1 VLESGVSCYSP
12 QCCVSTPHPYAK
24 SRCKRSRVML
34 AAHRTLNSA
43 TQGALR
49 SCTARHVNF
58 APPVAVGRR
67 LLVARASKDSKSWGE
82 IAAEA
87 VEVAK

>member
-1 VLESGVSCYSP
+1 
-12 QCCVSTPHPYAK
+12 
-24 SRCKRSRVML
+24 
-34 AAHRTLNSA
+34 
-43 TQGALR
+43 
-49 SCTARHVNF
+49 
-58 APPVAVGRR
+58 VAVGRR